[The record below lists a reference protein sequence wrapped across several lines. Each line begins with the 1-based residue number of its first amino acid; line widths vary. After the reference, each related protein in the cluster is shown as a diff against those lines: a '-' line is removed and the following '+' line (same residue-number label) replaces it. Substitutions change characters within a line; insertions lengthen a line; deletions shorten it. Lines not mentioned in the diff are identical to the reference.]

1 MFYVAKHQ
9 FARMSAQKI
18 RPFADLIRG
27 KNVEVALSVLKYHP
41 NRGAR
46 LVEAVLKSAIAN
58 AEDQRASRPSD
69 MEVLDCR
76 VNGGPMTRRWRAKAR
91 GMSMVIKK
99 RTSHITVEI
108 G

>member
-1 MFYVAKHQ
+1 MSYVAKHKY
-9 FARMSAQKI
+9 ARMSARKI

-27 KNVEVALSVLKYHP
+27 KNVDVALNILKYHP

-46 LVEAVLKSAIAN
+46 IVEKVLNSALAN
-58 AEDQRASRPSD
+58 AEDQRAPHRSQ
-69 MEVLDCR
+69 MVVIQCI
-76 VNGGPMTRRWRAKAR
+76 VNGGPMQRRWRAKAR

-99 RTSHITVEI
+99 RTSHITVEV